1 MTIGG
6 FVMSNGGTHIGIDS
20 RSSLLGGT
28 LDAVQG
34 LIFDIQ
40 RFSIHDGPGIRTT
53 VFLKGCPLRCF
64 WCHNPEGL
72 RMAAEIRFLPERCIA
87 CGACVTACE
96 HGGQQLDEKGR
107 RFVRELC
114 VACAACVEA
123 CTTEALVLAGRRLT
137 AAEVVDEVL
146 RDRIFYENSAGGV
159 TLSGGEPALQPEFAR
174 AILAR
179 CKAEGLHT
187 AIETCG
193 HVPWDNLAALL
204 PFTDLVM
211 MDLKQM
217 DPDRHRAVA
226 GASNERILAN
236 ARALAQSHVPL
247 IFRTPV
253 VPGVNDAATEI
264 EAIGLFIRQLTALRA
279 EADHRSSRSEIS
291 WELLPF
297 HRLAADKYRSL
308 GLEYPARG
316 LEPPSA
322 EQMAALIAVA
332 ARSSG
337 VAVAGH

>member
-1 MTIGG
+1 MADDR
-6 FVMSNGGTHIGIDS
+6 VE
-20 RSSLLGGT
+20 
-28 LDAVQG
+28 G

-72 RMAAEIRFLPERCIA
+72 RMTAEIRFLPERCIA

-96 HGGQQLDEKGR
+96 HGGQQLDARGR
-107 RFVRELC
+107 RYVRELC

-123 CTTEALVLAGRRLT
+123 CTAEALILAGRRLT
-137 AAEVVDEVL
+137 AGEVVDEVL

-217 DPDRHRAVA
+217 DADRHRAVTAA
-226 GASNERILAN
+226 GNERILAN
-236 ARALAQSHVPL
+236 ARALAERGVPL

-253 VPGVNDAATEI
+253 VPGVNDAAAEI
-264 EAIGLFIRQLTALRA
+264 EAIGLFIRQLAALRGA
-279 EADHRSSRSEIS
+279 ADPRGSRGEIS

-308 GLEYPARG
+308 GLEYPARD

-322 EQMAALIAVA
+322 EQMAVLRAVA
-332 ARSSG
+332 ARSAG
-337 VAVAGH
+337 VAVVDR